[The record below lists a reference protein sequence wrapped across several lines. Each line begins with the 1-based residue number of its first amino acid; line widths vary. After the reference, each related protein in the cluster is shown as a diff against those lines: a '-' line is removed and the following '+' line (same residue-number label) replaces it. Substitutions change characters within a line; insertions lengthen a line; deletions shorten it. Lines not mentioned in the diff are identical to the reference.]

1 MVAYYNIN
9 IIRNMTHRIIP
20 VAILLT
26 FLLAHTSTQAQY
38 QLLNPGFESWEGTSA
53 TACPSHWSSFPQADG
68 SWAWAASTAQHYHRN
83 GGRPG
88 STGNSYLTIYS
99 RSVLGVVANGNMTT
113 GQIHAG
119 STSAASASNYN
130 YTHRGSSYCHPFSGT
145 PDSMYVWVSYYAA
158 SASSM
163 GSVRAYLHGD
173 SDFRDPNDCSDPTLY
188 SGMAEAQFSRTTSS
202 STTPTWVQQ
211 RVPFTYDGT
220 SSVNYILMSMTTN
233 TTPGGGSAKDSL
245 SVDDIEFIY
254 SAWLDNLSI
263 NGTPIEGFQR
273 DNLTYTLSLPDE
285 ASLSAATLSYVT
297 QAADATVTID
307 TLTPDTFTRQF
318 ILHILAEDSLTSRT
332 YTLTLTCPTPFEGIN
347 EPIHD
352 SDAYVLRLYPNP
364 SNSQVRCILPQ
375 GISTSG
381 TLTLFDASGRAATT
395 LQVSD
400 TNSPTLDT
408 SRLPAGTYTLVFQTE
423 GHISSQRLVIIH

>member
-1 MVAYYNIN
+1 MEAEGEGSRFIGLTNGKAG
-9 IIRNMTHRIIP
+9 RQPQGETLQT
-20 VAILLT
+20 LL
-26 FLLAHTSTQAQY
+26 LGTQARGDGGSQRVGEAFEVGSS
-38 QLLNPGFESWEGTSA
+38 LSRPANKEFGCCRRGFDAGVGHGVENRRVTLVTDA
-53 TACPSHWSSFPQADG
+53 RDDG
-68 SWAWAASTAQHYHRN
+68 QGELRAV
-83 GGRPG
+83 GGQQ
-88 STGNSYLTIYS
+88 I
-99 RSVLGVVANGNMTT
+99 GVEAHEV
-113 GQIHAG
+113 AG

-130 YTHRGSSYCHPFSGT
+130 YTHRGNSYCHPFSGT

-163 GSVRAYLHGD
+163 GSVRAYLQGD

-273 DNLTYTLSLPDE
+273 DNLNYTLSLPDE

-347 EPIHD
+347 EPVHD
-352 SDAYVLRLYPNP
+352 SDASVLRLYPNP
-364 SNSQVRCILPQ
+364 SNSLVHCILPQ

>member
-163 GSVRAYLHGD
+163 
-173 SDFRDPNDCSDPTLY
+173 
-188 SGMAEAQFSRTTSS
+188 FSM
-202 STTPTWVQQ
+202 P
-211 RVPFTYDGT
+211 
-220 SSVNYILMSMTTN
+220 
-233 TTPGGGSAKDSL
+233 
-245 SVDDIEFIY
+245 
-254 SAWLDNLSI
+254 
-263 NGTPIEGFQR
+263 
-273 DNLTYTLSLPDE
+273 
-285 ASLSAATLSYVT
+285 
-297 QAADATVTID
+297 
-307 TLTPDTFTRQF
+307 
-318 ILHILAEDSLTSRT
+318 SR
-332 YTLTLTCPTPFEGIN
+332 
-347 EPIHD
+347 EP
-352 SDAYVLRLYPNP
+352 
-364 SNSQVRCILPQ
+364 
-375 GISTSG
+375 
-381 TLTLFDASGRAATT
+381 
-395 LQVSD
+395 
-400 TNSPTLDT
+400 
-408 SRLPAGTYTLVFQTE
+408 
-423 GHISSQRLVIIH
+423 